1 MSRFP
6 ADSASGAPVTLLAVH
21 AARRRAGTRGRGKGS
36 DVEAV
41 PTILVVDDDADIR
54 DAMCLILEHNGYRA
68 MAASNG
74 EEALRVLRAGRPVD
88 LILLDMMMPVMD
100 GWGFRTSQPDG
111 PAFVKIPV
119 IVLTGDGRASAKA
132 AAIGAVAYLKKPLDI
147 DEFLALV
154 ARRCA
159 PT

>member
-1 MSRFP
+1 ME
-6 ADSASGAPVTLLAVH
+6 
-21 AARRRAGTRGRGKGS
+21 AA
-36 DVEAV
+36 

-68 MAASNG
+68 TAASNG

-111 PAFVKIPV
+111 PALGLAHSAAPRH
-119 IVLTGDGRASAKA
+119 GRRAGLGTDAR
-132 AAIGAVAYLKKPLDI
+132 D
-147 DEFLALV
+147 LA
-154 ARRCA
+154 
-159 PT
+159 